1 MIARQITLSLF
12 KFIASGVSTIHRAVF
27 KALIAGALLALLA
40 GCSEDKDD
48 APLTTVV
55 KLADGGEI
63 NLDHLGG
70 QWIILNFWAEWCGPC
85 KVEIPELNELNRH
98 PGVIVLGVDYDGHK
112 GEALTKT
119 IDKMGINFPVLQGD
133 PTRHWKVEIPKVL
146 PTTLLIHDG
155 KVQRE
160 MIGAQTKSAILSVIP
175 Q

>member
-1 MIARQITLSLF
+1 MIARQTAHGLF
-12 KFIASGVSTIHRAVF
+12 QVIASGVSIIRWSAF
-27 KALIAGALLALLA
+27 KALIAGTLFALLA
-40 GCSEDKDD
+40 GCSEDKGD
-48 APLTTVV
+48 APLEKVV
-55 KLADGGEI
+55 KLANGGEI

>member
-1 MIARQITLSLF
+1 MIARQISSRLFQEVSNYPSSLRCVF
-12 KFIASGVSTIHRAVF
+12 F
-27 KALIAGALLALLA
+27 KALAAGLILILVT
-40 GCSEDKDD
+40 GCSEDKSD
-48 APLTTVV
+48 APLENVV
-55 KLADGGEI
+55 ALADGGEI
-63 NLDHLGG
+63 NLEHLGG

-85 KVEIPELNELNRH
+85 KVEIPELNEINRH